1 MDKRHLALT
10 LSLTFAN
17 MWDMKTPQLLLL
29 CLLLLFT
36 GCTRYSAYLADFGS
50 RCDGVIVKDSTIYRA
65 GSKMYIKGQRTEFRK
80 QTIPIWSPKGP
91 NSRIVT
97 IDGAEGESV
106 YHEIIKAPRDSPD
119 SHTLSKHTTWT
130 IHPPTLSGT
139 DKQHTLNNIRYTETC
154 HTDLNAL
161 WAYPAAVV
169 AFAVVDVP
177 CNIGVC
183 CFAVVSIP
191 VLFIKEQLAG
201 R

>member
-1 MDKRHLALT
+1 MQ
-10 LSLTFAN
+10 S
-17 MWDMKTPQLLLL
+17 MKTPQLLLL

-36 GCTRYSAYLADFGS
+36 GCTRYSAYLADMGE
-50 RCDGVIVKDSTIYRA
+50 RCDGVMVEDTTIYRA
-65 GSKMYIKGQRTEFRK
+65 GNKMYIKGQRVEYRY
-80 QTIPIWSPKGP
+80 QTIPIWAPKGP
-91 NSRIVT
+91 NTKITRIKGT
-97 IDGAEGESV
+97 EGETV
-106 YHEIIKAPRDSPD
+106 YREIKKVPQCYPN
-119 SHTLSKHTTWT
+119 SHTLARNTTWT
-130 IHPPTLSGT
+130 TTPPALVAT
-139 DKQHTLNNIRYTETC
+139 KQKHGLNHTHDTGEC

-161 WAYPAAVV
+161 WAYPAAIV